1 MFSSTRLQT
10 DNVQDHIED
19 LKFDAFHSLF
29 GYFCYDQT
37 RPITVLHRLRPVNM
51 PSFGAT
57 TVMVLV
63 YLSYQ
68 ILHLRRNELPLL
80 AIES

>member
-1 MFSSTRLQT
+1 MFSRTRFQT

-19 LKFDAFHSLF
+19 LMFDAFHSLF
-29 GYFCYDQT
+29 GYFRYDQT
-37 RPITVLHRLRPVNM
+37 RPITMLPRLRTVNM
-51 PSFGAT
+51 PSFGVT

-68 ILHLRRNELPLL
+68 ILHVRRNELPLL
-80 AIES
+80 AKES